1 MTGIDTEYHF
11 SSAEK
16 MRSKPHTQDLI
27 PIPES
32 RVRPCRQKT
41 LVNTV
46 VHAHTLNF
54 RGKGFGDF
62 LKHCIKYVLKSFL
75 TLISQT
81 RFLHVS

>member
-1 MTGIDTEYHF
+1 
-11 SSAEK
+11 

-32 RVRPCRQKT
+32 RGKQPLVHYSCDMNKT